1 MNGGSELEL
10 NEKKLKK
17 IEYEIL
23 KLENENAKTKNYG
36 KRDMVERIKRLIKD
50 GVDEKLTQR

>member
-1 MNGGSELEL
+1 MNGGSEQTL

-23 KLENENAKTKNYG
+23 KGENENAKTKKDG
-36 KRDMVERIKRLIKD
+36 RGDMVERIKQLIKD
-50 GVDEKLTQR
+50 GVDGKLTER

>member
-1 MNGGSELEL
+1 MNGGNEQEL

-23 KLENENAKTKNYG
+23 KLEDENAKTKNYG
-36 KRDMVERIKRLIKD
+36 KLDMVERIKQLIKD
-50 GVDEKLTQR
+50 GVNGKLIQR

>member
-1 MNGGSELEL
+1 MNGGSEQTL

-17 IEYEIL
+17 IEYEII

-36 KRDMVERIKRLIKD
+36 RGDMVERIKQLIKD
-50 GVDEKLTQR
+50 GVDGKLTER